1 MVTFYR
7 RLPKLDYVKPKSVE
21 EVLKLLGEG
30 GEKVKV
36 YAGGTDVIPKL
47 KTRVMAVPAL
57 LVDLK
62 GIPNLDYV
70 TKDGDG
76 GLRIGALASIF
87 SVANARLVKDR
98 FPMLAQ
104 AAGSIASTQ
113 IQNRGTIVGNIC
125 NAVPSADS
133 APALLCLGARAVCV
147 SPRGERTIDLAA
159 FFAGPNK
166 TVLDSDEIVKEI
178 QVPPMAA
185 GSRGA
190 YIKLSPRA
198 RMDLAVVGVAAL
210 VKEEK
215 GTVRDIRIGLGAV
228 APTPRR
234 AAKAEAVLKGERPS
248 EGKIAQAAKTA
259 SEEAQPIDDHRASAE
274 YRRMMVEVLVS
285 RIVRQSLSL

>member
-30 GEKVKV
+30 GDKVKV

-47 KTRVMAVPAL
+47 KTRTMSAPAL

-70 TKDGDG
+70 TTDGDG

-87 SVANARLVKDR
+87 SVANGPMVKQH

-113 IQNRGTIVGNIC
+113 IQNRGTVVGNIC

-133 APALLCLGARAVCV
+133 APALLCLGARAVCI
-147 SPRGERTIDLAA
+147 SPRGERTIDLAS
-159 FFAGPNK
+159 FFAGPNR
-166 TVLDSDEIVKEI
+166 TVLGSDEIVKEI
-178 QVPPMAA
+178 HVPPMPE

-210 VKEEK
+210 VKEEN

-234 AAKAEAVLKGERPS
+234 APKAEAVLKGERPS
-248 EGKIAQAAKTA
+248 EAKIAEAAKIA
-259 SEEAQPIDDHRASAE
+259 SDEAQPIDDHRASAE
-274 YRRMMVEVLVS
+274 YRRMMVEVLVN
-285 RIVRQSLSL
+285 RIVRQSLSM